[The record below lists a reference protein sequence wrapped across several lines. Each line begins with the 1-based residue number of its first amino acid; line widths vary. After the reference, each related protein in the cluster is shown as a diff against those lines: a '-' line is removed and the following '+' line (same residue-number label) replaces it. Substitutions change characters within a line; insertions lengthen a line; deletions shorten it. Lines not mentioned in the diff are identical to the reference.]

1 MSPINKFITFAIA
14 PYEQNLHHFMQR
26 KPLQKFLTQPRSTK
40 LTAHVLFWFSLS
52 ITITAIYSRL
62 ALREAFSHAYI
73 VQDDARQH
81 VFWMQKFIDSEL
93 FPDDLIADYFQSVAP
108 VGYTTLYRI
117 AAALGINPFLFNKLL
132 PPILSAIATG
142 YCFSISLQLLPVP
155 AAGFITSVLLN
166 QSLWM
171 KDDLISATPRAF
183 IYPLFLAFLYH
194 LLRQSLLPCLTTIIL
209 LSLFYPQYLLICAAL
224 FILQPFPPKNSLIR
238 TSAPLC
244 AYLCAPLRFPKKFQL
259 PPHALST
266 IGLIVTVIAISG
278 YALIPSQFDPVITA
292 TQAKQLPEFS
302 ATGRSYFFSNNP
314 WHFFLLSPRSGI
326 LDVGFVRPATLALG
340 ILLPILY
347 RHPNSF
353 PLVKS
358 ISPQIRILAQ
368 IFWASLFIF
377 IIAHL
382 LLFNLHL
389 PSRYTEHSFRILL
402 SVSAGI
408 VLTIVF
414 DAILRTDCHPAKI
427 KTLILSQ
434 GKFSDSRAN
443 RSNNRET
450 SPYSKL
456 RIYHYLTISFLTA
469 VLLFYPYLVEPFP
482 LTKYK
487 DGHFPALYQFFQ
499 QQPKD
504 SLIASVSEEANN
516 LPTFAQRS
524 ILVGREYAI
533 PYHWG
538 YYRQFRQRTIDLIQ
552 AQYSPDLEEVKQ
564 FIQLYGV
571 DFWLLENTAFTP
583 EYLANHDWLRDYQP
597 VTLEA
602 QKRLNQGITPALAG
616 VVEDCSVFQMER
628 FVVLKTTCISQL

>member
-1 MSPINKFITFAIA
+1 MNDTATKIGNRYKL
-14 PYEQNLHHFMQR
+14 QNA
-26 KPLQKFLTQPRSTK
+26 LTQPREIG
-40 LTAHVLFWFSLS
+40 LTFHILFWFSSSL
-52 ITITAIYSRL
+52 IITAIYSGL
-62 ALREAFSHAYI
+62 ALREAFSHPYI

-81 VFWMQKFIDSEL
+81 IFWMQRFIDGGL
-93 FPDDLIADYFQSVAP
+93 FPHDLIADYFQSVAP
-108 VGYTTLYRI
+108 VGYSTIYRI
-117 AAALGINPFLFNKLL
+117 AAAVGIHPFLFNKLL
-132 PPILSAIATG
+132 PPILGAIATG
-142 YCFSISLQLLPVP
+142 YCFCISLQLLPVP
-155 AAGFITSVLLN
+155 AAGFITTVLLN

-183 IYPLFLAFLYH
+183 VYPIFLAFLYY

-224 FILQPFPPKNSLIR
+224 FTLQLLTKKNSLIR
-238 TSAPLC
+238 TSAPLR
-244 AYLCAPLRFPKKFQL
+244 AYLCAPLRFQKTVNL
-259 PPHALST
+259 HPHSLST
-266 IGLIVTVIAISG
+266 IGLIIALIAISA
-278 YALIPSQFDPVITA
+278 YALIPGKFDPVITA
-292 TQAKQLPEFS
+292 TQAKQLPEFWGN
-302 ATGRSYFFSNNP
+302 GRSYFFSNNP
-314 WHFFLLSPRSGI
+314 WYFFFLSPRSGL

-340 ILLPILY
+340 ILLPILCRY
-347 RHPNSF
+347 PNSF

-358 ISPQIRILAQ
+358 ISPQIRVLAQ
-368 IFWASLFIF
+368 VFCASLLIF
-377 IIAHL
+377 ITAHL

-402 SVSAGI
+402 SVSAGM
-408 VLTIVF
+408 VLTITL
-414 DAILRTDCHPAKI
+414 DAILRTDCHPAKL
-427 KTLILSQ
+427 KKFYL
-434 GKFSDSRAN
+434 GRGRFSDSRAKRN
-443 RSNNRET
+443 DNGET
-450 SPYSKL
+450 RPYSKL
-456 RIYHYLTISFLTA
+456 RIYHYLTISFITVA
-469 VLLFYPYLVEPFP
+469 LLFYPYLVKPFP

-504 SLIASVSEEANN
+504 SLIASVSEEADN

-538 YYRQFRQRTIDLIQ
+538 YYRQFRQRTIDLIK

-571 DFWLLENTAFTP
+571 DFWLLENTAFTS

-602 QKRLNQGITPALAG
+602 QKRLTQGITPALAG
-616 VVEDCSVFQMER
+616 IVEDCSVFQMER
-628 FVVLKTTCISQL
+628 FVVLKTTCINQL

>member
-1 MSPINKFITFAIA
+1 MACLYTRGL
-14 PYEQNLHHFMQR
+14 YLNLYHFMRR
-26 KPLQKFLTQPRSTK
+26 KPLQNVLTQPRTTG
-40 LTAHVLFWFSLS
+40 LTVHVVFWFSLS
-52 ITITAIYSRL
+52 LTIAAIYSGL

-81 VFWMQKFIDSEL
+81 VFWMQRFIDGEL
-93 FPDDLIADYFQSVAP
+93 FPHDLIANYFQSVAP
-108 VGYTTLYRI
+108 VGYTAIYRI
-117 AAALGINPFLFNKLL
+117 AAAFGIHPFLFNKLL
-132 PPILSAIATG
+132 PPILCAIATG
-142 YCFSISLQLLPVP
+142 YCFGISLQLLPVP
-155 AAGFITSVLLN
+155 VAGFITTVLLN

-183 IYPLFLAFLYH
+183 VYPLFLAFLYY
-194 LLRQSLLPCLTTIIL
+194 LLRQSLLPCLATIIL
-209 LSLFYPQYLLICAAL
+209 LALFYPQYLLICAAL
-224 FILQPFPPKNSLIR
+224 FILQIFPSKNSPLR

-244 AYLCAPLRFPKKFQL
+244 AYLCAPLRFPKKFKL
-259 PPHALST
+259 HTHYLS
-266 IGLIVTVIAISG
+266 IIALIVTIIAISS
-278 YALIPSQFDPVITA
+278 YALIPGKFDPVITA
-292 TQAKQLPEFS
+292 TQAKELPEFWG
-302 ATGRSYFFSNNP
+302 TGRSYFFSNNP
-314 WHFFLLSPRSGI
+314 WYFFLLGPRSGV
-326 LDVGFVRPATLALG
+326 LNVGFVRPATLALG
-340 ILLPILY
+340 ILLPILIRY
-347 RHPNSF
+347 PNLF

-358 ISPQIRILAQ
+358 ISPQIRVLAQ
-368 IFWASLFIF
+368 VFWSSISMFIV
-377 IIAHL
+377 AHL

-408 VLTIVF
+408 VLTIVI
-414 DAILRTDCHPAKI
+414 DAILRTDCHPK
-427 KTLILSQ
+427 KLKNLILSP
-434 GKFSDSRAN
+434 GRFSDRRAKRN
-443 RSNNRET
+443 NNRET
-450 SPYSKL
+450 RLYSKL
-456 RIYHYLTISFLTA
+456 RIYHYLTISFITA
-469 VLLFYPYLVEPFP
+469 ALLCYPYLVEPFP

-504 SLIASVSEEANN
+504 SLIASVSEEADN

-533 PYHWG
+533 PYHWV

-564 FIQLYGV
+564 FIQRYGI
-571 DFWLLENTAFTP
+571 DFWLLDNTAFTP

-602 QKRLNQGITPALAG
+602 QERLTQGITPALAG

-628 FVVLKTTCISQL
+628 FVVLQTSCISKLSGRV

>member
-1 MSPINKFITFAIA
+1 MR
-14 PYEQNLHHFMQR
+14 R
-26 KPLQKFLTQPRSTK
+26 KPLPNVLTQPRSTR
-40 LTAHVLFWFSLS
+40 LTVHVLFWFSLS
-52 ITITAIYSRL
+52 LIIAAIYSGL
-62 ALREAFSHAYI
+62 ALREAFSHPYI

-81 VFWMQKFIDSEL
+81 VFWMQRFIDREL

-117 AAALGINPFLFNKLL
+117 AAALGIHPFLFNKLL
-132 PPILSAIATG
+132 PPILGAIATG
-142 YCFSISLQLLPVP
+142 YCFGISLQLLPVP
-155 AAGFITSVLLN
+155 AAGFITTVLLN

-183 IYPLFLAFLYH
+183 VYPLFLAFLYY

-209 LSLFYPQYLLICAAL
+209 LALFYPQYLLICAAL
-224 FILQPFPPKNSLIR
+224 FILQLFTTKNSLRR

-244 AYLCAPLRFPKKFQL
+244 AYLCAPLRFPKTVNL
-259 PPHALST
+259 RPHYLSA
-266 IGLIVTVIAISG
+266 IGLIVTIIAISS
-278 YALIPSQFDPVITA
+278 YALIPGKFDPVITA
-292 TQAKQLPEFS
+292 TQAKQLPEFWG
-302 ATGRSYFFSNNP
+302 TGRSYFFSNNP
-314 WHFFLLSPRSGI
+314 WYFFFLSPRSGL

-340 ILLPILY
+340 ILLPLLIRY
-347 RHPNSF
+347 PNSF

-358 ISPQIRILAQ
+358 ISPHIRVLVQ
-368 IFWASLFIF
+368 VFWASLLMFIL
-377 IIAHL
+377 AHL

-402 SVSAGI
+402 SVSAGMVLVI
-408 VLTIVF
+408 VL
-414 DAILRTDCHPAKI
+414 DAILRIDCH
-427 KTLILSQ
+427 L
-434 GKFSDSRAN
+434 KFKNLCPGRLSDSYAKKN
-443 RSNNRET
+443 DNRET
-450 SPYSKL
+450 RPYSKL
-456 RIYHYLTISFLTA
+456 RFYHYLTISFIAA

-487 DGHFPALYQFFQ
+487 NGHFPDLYQFFQ

-504 SLIASVSEEANN
+504 SLIASVSEEADN

-538 YYRQFRQRTIDLIQ
+538 YYRQFRQRTTDLIQ
-552 AQYSPDLEEVKQ
+552 AQYSSDLEEVKQ
-564 FIQLYGV
+564 FIQRYGV
-571 DFWLLENTAFTP
+571 DFWLLDNTAFTP

-602 QKRLNQGITPALAG
+602 QERLTQGIPPALAG

-628 FVVLKTTCISQL
+628 FVVLQTSCISQL

>member
-1 MSPINKFITFAIA
+1 MQRQPL
-14 PYEQNLHHFMQR
+14 QNL
-26 KPLQKFLTQPRSTK
+26 LTQPK
-40 LTAHVLFWFSLS
+40 KIGLTAHVLFWFSLS
-52 ITITAIYSRL
+52 LTIATIYSGL

-73 VQDDARQH
+73 IQDDARQH
-81 VFWMQKFIDSEL
+81 VFWMQRFIDREL

-117 AAALGINPFLFNKLL
+117 AAALGIHPFLFNKLL
-132 PPILSAIATG
+132 PPILGAIATG
-142 YCFSISLQLLPVP
+142 YCFGISLQLLPVP
-155 AAGFITSVLLN
+155 VAGFITSVLLN

-183 IYPLFLAFLYH
+183 VYPLFLAFLYY
-194 LLRQSLLPCLTTIIL
+194 LLRQSLLPCLATIIL
-209 LSLFYPQYLLICAAL
+209 LALFYPQYLLICAAL
-224 FILQPFPPKNSLIR
+224 FILQLLTTKNSPLR

-244 AYLCAPLRFPKKFQL
+244 AYLRAPLRFPKKAKLQ
-259 PPHALST
+259 PHYLSA
-266 IGLIVTVIAISG
+266 IGLILTIIAISG
-278 YALIPSQFDPVITA
+278 YALIPGKFDPVITA
-292 TQAKQLPEFS
+292 TQAKQLPEFWE
-302 ATGRSYFFSNNP
+302 TGRSYFFSQNP
-314 WHFFLLSPRSGI
+314 WYFFFLGSRSG
-326 LDVGFVRPATLALG
+326 LLNVGFVRPATLVLG
-340 ILLPILY
+340 ILLPILIRY
-347 RHPNSF
+347 PKSF

-358 ISPQIRILAQ
+358 ISPQIKVLTK
-368 IFWASLFIF
+368 IFWASILMFIV
-377 IIAHL
+377 AHL

-408 VLTIVF
+408 VLTIIL
-414 DAILRTDCHPAKI
+414 DAIFKTDFHLPKL
-427 KTLILSQ
+427 KTIIFCQS
-434 GKFSDSRAN
+434 KF
-443 RSNNRET
+443 NNSGVKRNNHRET
-450 SPYSKL
+450 RPYSKL
-456 RIYHYLTISFLTA
+456 RIYHYLTLSFITA
-469 VLLFYPYLVEPFP
+469 ALLFYPYLVKPFP

-504 SLIASVSEEANN
+504 SLIASVAEEANN

-538 YYRQFRQRTIDLIQ
+538 YYHQFRQRTIDLIN
-552 AQYSPDLEEVKQ
+552 AQYSPNLEEVKQ
-564 FIQLYGV
+564 FIQHYGV
-571 DFWLLENTAFTP
+571 DFWLLDNTAFTP

-602 QKRLNQGITPALAG
+602 QQRLTQGITPALAG

-628 FVVLKTTCISQL
+628 FVVLQTACISQL